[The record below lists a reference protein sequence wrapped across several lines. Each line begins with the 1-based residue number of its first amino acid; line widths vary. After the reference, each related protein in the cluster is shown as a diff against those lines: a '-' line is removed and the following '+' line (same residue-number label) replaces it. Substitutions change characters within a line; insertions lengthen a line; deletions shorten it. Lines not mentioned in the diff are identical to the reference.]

1 MEEKKINIKNLQ
13 LILRPGTPLLKILL
27 IVLIVFSM
35 AALIALGI
43 VQHNLSTQTD
53 ALRREAA
60 ALEQENQDYMDR
72 IADLGSVS
80 SVEDIAQEEL
90 GLVSPDTVIIKPE

>member
-1 MEEKKINIKNLQ
+1 MEEKKINIKNVQ
-13 LILRPGTPLLKILL
+13 LVLRPGTRLLKILL
-27 IVLIVFSM
+27 IVLIVFSV

-43 VQHNLSTQTD
+43 VQHNLSNQTD

-60 ALEQENQDYMDR
+60 ALEQENQDYADK

-90 GLVSPDTVIIKPE
+90 GLVSPDTIIIKPE